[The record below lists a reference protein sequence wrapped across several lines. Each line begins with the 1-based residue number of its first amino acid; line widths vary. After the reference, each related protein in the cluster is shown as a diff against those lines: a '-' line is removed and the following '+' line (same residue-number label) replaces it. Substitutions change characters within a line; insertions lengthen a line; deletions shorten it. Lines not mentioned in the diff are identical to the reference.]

1 MRETKQNRDVVEKTY
16 AYYITDLKPFSRG
29 LAIPDDDFNNVLKA
43 FKDNGVVK
51 NASAVKAQ
59 FVDPAYLPK

>member
-1 MRETKQNRDVVEKTY
+1 MRETKQERDVVEKTY

-43 FKDNGVVK
+43 FKENGVVK
-51 NASAVKAQ
+51 NANAAKAQ
-59 FVDPAYLPK
+59 FVDPGYLPK